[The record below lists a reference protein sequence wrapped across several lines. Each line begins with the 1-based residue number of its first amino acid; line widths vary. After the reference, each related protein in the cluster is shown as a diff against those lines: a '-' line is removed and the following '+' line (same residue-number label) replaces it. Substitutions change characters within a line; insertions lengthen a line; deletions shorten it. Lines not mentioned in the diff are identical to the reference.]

1 VTIAVWLAPDGSD
14 EESNTFTSLVVGCVG
29 VALARFHWGPLAV
42 LTHSNVFPSTN
53 LRRPT
58 LLHASPARMTGALEA
73 PADDDEK
80 RKAVKPAAIMPTIA
94 RRETLSMGSG

>member
-1 VTIAVWLAPDGSD
+1 
-14 EESNTFTSLVVGCVG
+14 
-29 VALARFHWGPLAV
+29 
-42 LTHSNVFPSTN
+42 
-53 LRRPT
+53 
-58 LLHASPARMTGALEA
+58 MTGALEA